1 MVQPQLVVNESFRL
15 QGLIEGD
22 ASDAAFDYYTGM
34 SIFAAEQLLIK
45 ISKADPQF
53 MALSED
59 YIAHSRSLYPIISP
73 ALLDFVEINRL
84 DDGRVFVVSENNNYQ
99 FLESFLRKGPQLLLE
114 HICRYVIEL
123 GQALNAFHRHNLVY
137 GCLDA
142 KSILI
147 HALED
152 RIDEIKVQKAAYGP
166 FMGNIL
172 REGYADF
179 STLVYVAPEMLNRKE
194 GVVQSDFY
202 SIGIHLFKFL
212 TGNYPIPKESSLSH
226 GISLKH
232 VARALV
238 RRNVPQE
245 LILLILKCLRFDP
258 LLRPHDVVEILS
270 PLRLFIDERRTRA
283 IEVEGIDPLAVLD
296 SLNMGRQ
303 RQNAQEVVRILDTAD
318 YFKSLAFTT
327 TEANQNKKP
336 LQYPLKNFKYPEQI
350 AATELQE
357 ALGPHDDPGMS
368 PEDYVNEAL
377 EIVAKEEFSQLTDP
391 MGAPIRRSYL
401 KSSSTTVCEA
411 DSHTLIE
418 PIKIQDEKDDAYTT
432 QEIKPI
438 PNRIID
444 TREEEGIAKKVL
456 WKSYRVTPD
465 EIIISL
471 QRAKSRA
478 QRSRGT
484 LSFIEEPSP
493 GSVALRLN
501 REIFQCREGS
511 LYADI
516 GAIPKNATMKQ
527 ILMALLYALIPALMN
542 ESKKSLQ
549 FMKRRLGTLGYSQ
562 LVQID
567 YVSPGYHGI
576 FFKDIADMDI
586 PVEKAIELIRVFC
599 RRKKPL
605 FIVMR
610 NVEHLGKDGNALL
623 MALKD
628 AIPKLPIIT
637 LGFFKSRQV
646 ESWHILSRFDF
657 HV

>member
-22 ASDAAFDYYTGM
+22 ASDVAFDYYTGM

-59 YIAHSRSLYPIISP
+59 YISHSRSLYPIISP

-84 DDGRVFVVSENNNYQ
+84 DDGRVFVVNENNNYQ

-179 STLVYVAPEMLNRKE
+179 STLVYVAPEMLNHKE
-194 GVVQSDFY
+194 GVVQSDLY

-212 TGNYPIPKESSLSH
+212 TGNYPIPKDSSLSH

-270 PLRLFIDERRTRA
+270 SLRLFIDERRTRA

-327 TEANQNKKP
+327 TEAHQNNKV
-336 LQYPLKNFKYPEQI
+336 LQYPLKNFKYPEQL

-377 EIVAKEEFSQLTDP
+377 EIVAKEKFSQLTDP
-391 MGAPIRRSYL
+391 MEVPIRRSYL
-401 KSSSTTVCEA
+401 KSSSITVCEA

-418 PIKIQDEKDDAYTT
+418 PIKIHDEKDDAYTT
-432 QEIKPI
+432 QDIKLI

-444 TREEEGIAKKVL
+444 TQEEEDVAKKVL
-456 WKSYRVTPD
+456 LKSYRVTPD

-484 LSFIEEPSP
+484 LSFIEEPTQ
-493 GSVALRLN
+493 GSVALWLN
-501 REIFQCREGS
+501 REIIRCREGS

-527 ILMALLYALIPALMN
+527 ILMTLLYALIPALMN

-549 FMKRRLGTLGYSQ
+549 FMKRKLGNLGYSQ

-576 FFKDIADMDI
+576 FFKDIADMNI
-586 PVEKAIELIRVFC
+586 PVEKAIELLRAFS

-610 NVEHLGKDGNALL
+610 NVEHLGKDGNALF

-628 AIPKLPIIT
+628 AIPALPIIS

-646 ESWHILSRFDF
+646 EPWHILSRFDF